1 MTYTPRS
8 VLIVAC
14 NVSGCDWRASV
25 SLWALGPTLA
35 ASRVQQLL
43 SDHLEK
49 DHPEWNSTPST

>member
-8 VLIVAC
+8 ALIVGCTAP
-14 NVSGCDWRASV
+14 GCDWRESV

-43 SDHLEK
+43 SDHLER
-49 DHPEWNSTPST
+49 DHPEWNS